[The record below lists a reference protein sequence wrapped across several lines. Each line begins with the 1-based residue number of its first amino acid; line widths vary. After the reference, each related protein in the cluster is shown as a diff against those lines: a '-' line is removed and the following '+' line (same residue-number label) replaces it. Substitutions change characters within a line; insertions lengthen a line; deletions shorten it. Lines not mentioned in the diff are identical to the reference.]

1 VVVLAAVLF
10 ALSPEP
16 TSDPAPAAEVIATDA
31 SATDA
36 GATSAEHPST
46 GDAFSDWQIAL
57 TTAVERVHD
66 DPAAGA
72 PTLAA
77 ILAEAEVH
85 TVHLANDDAARAR
98 RNAALLSLSRAYAGL
113 GDTPAAEAAMDEAL
127 RAAGNDPLPAEAYG
141 PTLAQ
146 VHAGRRAALI
156 GAGRGALIVE
166 CATPCRVYLDERPA
180 PAHARGLLLGPYRLH
195 VEATDPAVPPLH
207 QEILVGQ
214 ADQEVHISF
223 PASATAEGPSQGD
236 APAIESRPTK
246 RRRIA
251 PRWFEALAVAGG
263 AAAMGAGGALLVL
276 DDRCVG
282 DPTFE
287 PSAMAPGTCADIFNT
302 RTGGFV
308 ALGAG
313 AFFFVGG
320 LVTLAVDESRV
331 RRSGVRVD
339 ASKSAL
345 SLGYT
350 LRF

>member
-1 VVVLAAVLF
+1 MLVLAAVLF

-16 TSDPAPAAEVIATDA
+16 TADTAPAPAEDPVAD
-31 SATDA
+31 
-36 GATSAEHPST
+36 HPST

-72 PTLAA
+72 PILAA
-77 ILAEAEVH
+77 ILGEADAH
-85 TVHLANDDAARAR
+85 TVALADDAAARAR
-98 RNAALLSLSRAYAGL
+98 RNSALLSLSRAYAGL
-113 GDTPAAEAAMDEAL
+113 GDTAAAEAAMDEAL

-146 VHAGRRAALI
+146 LHAGRRAALE

-195 VEATDPAVPPLH
+195 VEANDPAVTPLH
-207 QEILVGQ
+207 QEVLVGQ
-214 ADQEVHISF
+214 ADQEVHVAF
-223 PASATAEGPSQGD
+223 PTPAATEGPTPGD
-236 APAIESRPTK
+236 APAIEPAPRKRP
-246 RRRIA
+246 RIA

-263 AAAMGAGGALLVL
+263 AAAMGAGGALLAL

-282 DPTFE
+282 DPAFQ
-287 PSAMAPGTCADIFNT
+287 PSPMAPGSCADIFNT

-339 ASKSAL
+339 ASKAAL